1 MVHRFATVTRMAIP
15 TDTIDKLEQ
24 IWHSLGELCAG
35 LTEAQWKTP
44 TVLPRWTVQD
54 NLSHLIGTE
63 RALQGLPSTEHRTT
77 ELDHTRNPIG
87 EANEHEVDVR
97 RSLPGA
103 DVLAEWNDIAALRLA
118 TLRSAD
124 DHYFAVPAMT
134 PTGPGT
140 RADFLHIRVLDCWA
154 HEQDMRHALGIP
166 GNSGSASAAHTIDRL
181 IRTLPIVVGK
191 RAGTPEGDAVRFV
204 LTGPIERTL
213 TYEVREG
220 RAPQV
225 DTPTNAP
232 VATLSMDSD
241 TFACLAL
248 GRRPGSELREWV
260 TLEGDTELAGR
271 CLDSLNMM
279 I

>member
-1 MVHRFATVTRMAIP
+1 
-15 TDTIDKLEQ
+15 
-24 IWHSLGELCAG
+24 
-35 LTEAQWKTP
+35 
-44 TVLPRWTVQD
+44 VQD

-63 RALQGLPSTEHRTT
+63 RALQGLPSTDHRTT
-77 ELDHTRNPIG
+77 ELGHTRNPIG

-97 RSLPGA
+97 RALPGA
-103 DVLAEWNDIAALRLA
+103 DVLAEWNDIVALRLA

-124 DHYFAVPAMT
+124 DAYFDVPAMT

-166 GNSGSASAAHTIDRL
+166 GNNDSPAAAHTIDRL

-191 RAGTPEGDAVRFV
+191 RAATPEGDAVRFV

-220 RAPQV
+220 RATQV

-248 GRRPGSELREWV
+248 GRRPGSDLREWV
-260 TLEGDTELAGR
+260 ELSGDTALAGR

>member
-1 MVHRFATVTRMAIP
+1 MAIP
-15 TDTIDKLEQ
+15 TDTIDKLDE
-24 IWHSLGELCAG
+24 IWRSLSELCAG
-35 LTEAQWKTP
+35 LTEEQWKTP
-44 TVLPRWTVQD
+44 TVLPAWSVQD
-54 NLSHLIGTE
+54 NLSHLVAIE
-63 RALQGLPSTEHRTT
+63 RMMQGLPGTTHRAGETG
-77 ELDHTRNPIG
+77 HVRNPIG
-87 EANEHEVDVR
+87 EANEHEVDAR

-103 DVLAEWNDIAALRLA
+103 AVLAEWTEIVPQRLA

-124 DHYFAVPAMT
+124 DDYFAQPSMT

-140 RADFLHIRVLDCWA
+140 LADFLHIRVLDCWA
-154 HEQDMRHALGIP
+154 HEQDMRHALGLP
-166 GNSGSASAAHTIDRL
+166 GNNGSASAAHTIDRL
-181 IRTLPIVVGK
+181 TRTLPIVVGK
-191 RAGTPEGDAVRFV
+191 RAGTPEGGAVRFE
-204 LTGPIERTL
+204 LTGPIERSL

-220 RAPQV
+220 RAGLV
-225 DTPTNAP
+225 DTPSNP
-232 VATLSMDSD
+232 PLATLRMDSD